1 MNIESFSFFQP
12 GMIYFGVGSSLE
24 TGSRLKDLG
33 LARVL
38 LISDRGLEAAG
49 LVKKLEDV
57 LLEADISYATFLD
70 VEVNPSIETVNQAL
84 ELYKENNSHGVLCL
98 GGGSPI
104 DTAKAVSILISN
116 GGSIQDFEG
125 PHKVRGPVV
134 PVVAIP
140 TTAGTGSEVTPFT
153 VITNRQTN
161 CKFSIFSY
169 ETIPRMAILDP
180 VLITTLPPLLAASTS
195 MDALTH
201 AIEAYISLVASPFS
215 DAMAEKSMELI
226 LDNIRCFVANRA
238 DLEAASGVLLGS
250 MFAGIAFAWGR
261 LGNVH
266 AMAHPLGG
274 FYDMPHGIANAV
286 LLPTVLEYNA
296 LADKGKYQRIYRF
309 FQKENSHDFDPLMLV
324 DEIRKLSREL
334 DIPPNLSELGVD
346 KESVPKMAL
355 DAMKSGNIAVNPR
368 QTSLQDITDL
378 YLRAL

>member
-1 MNIESFSFFQP
+1 MSLASFSFFQP

-24 TGSRLKDLG
+24 TGSRLKALG
-33 LARVL
+33 LGRVL
-38 LISDRGLEAAG
+38 LISDRGLEEAG
-49 LVKKLEDV
+49 MVKKLEDV
-57 LLEADISYATFLD
+57 LLGADVSYATFLD
-70 VEVNPSIETVNQAL
+70 VEANPSIETVGQAL
-84 ELYKENNSHGVLCL
+84 ELYKENNSQGVLCL
-98 GGGSPI
+98 GGGSPM
-104 DTAKAVSILISN
+104 DTAKAVSILASN
-116 GGSIQDFEG
+116 GGSIQDYEG
-125 PHKVRGPVV
+125 PHKVKGPVI

-153 VITNRQTN
+153 VITNRQTSY
-161 CKFSIFSY
+161 KFSIFSY

-180 VLITTLPPLLAASTS
+180 VLISTLPPLVAASTS

-201 AIEAYISLVASPFS
+201 AVEAYISLAASPYS

-250 MFAGIAFAWGR
+250 MFGGIAFAWGR

-309 FQKENSHDFDPLMLV
+309 FKKENSRDFHPLMVV

-334 DIPPNLSELGVD
+334 GIPPNLSKLGVD
-346 KESVPKMAL
+346 RETIPKMAL

>member
-49 LVKKLEDV
+49 MVKKIEDV

-70 VEVNPSIETVNQAL
+70 VEVNPSIETVGLAL
-84 ELYKENNSHGVLCL
+84 ELYKENNSQGVLCL

-116 GGSIQDFEG
+116 GGSIQDYEG
-125 PHKVRGPVV
+125 PHKVKGPVV

-140 TTAGTGSEVTPFT
+140 TTAGTGSEVTPFA

-161 CKFSIFSY
+161 YKFSIFSY
-169 ETIPRMAILDP
+169 EIIPQMAILDP
-180 VLITTLPPLLAASTS
+180 VLISTLPPLVAASTA

-250 MFAGIAFAWGR
+250 MFGGIAFAWGR

-309 FQKENSHDFDPLMLV
+309 FKKENSRDFDPLMLV